1 VPVVDTYLTIL
12 PQRKSNTLST
22 LQNSINTV
30 HTNVPITDSNNHMQI
45 CLSQQLDFTASFDT
59 INGFNSVFGN
69 IQEIRVR
76 LNKADYEQKQLNFD
90 LLKLQQQWQ
99 LLLEEQALIQSDGK
113 SYPSQQVQK
122 QATFEPITQVVY
134 KKQGVGYSQTK
145 ENSKKLVCANC
156 TIVGHTLEH
165 CVRQED
171 DGFIHGCP
179 RCNARENDFD
189 DCIHMDHK
197 DLYFLVKLRD
207 GRPTIRTDKDYRHMS
222 GFGGVNER
230 PWTPEFSKK
239 HLNHHKSYEYKARLS
254 ESIVVPD
261 PAWLQEDKIP
271 AGSLATPTLVRM
283 QQMHSVYHEAHQ
295 LRVTRNQY
303 PSCPEY
309 HRRSTMQTL
318 SRIFR

>member
-1 VPVVDTYLTIL
+1 
-12 PQRKSNTLST
+12 
-22 LQNSINTV
+22 
-30 HTNVPITDSNNHMQI
+30 
-45 CLSQQLDFTASFDT
+45 
-59 INGFNSVFGN
+59 
-69 IQEIRVR
+69 
-76 LNKADYEQKQLNFD
+76 
-90 LLKLQQQWQ
+90 
-99 LLLEEQALIQSDGK
+99 
-113 SYPSQQVQK
+113 
-122 QATFEPITQVVY
+122 
-134 KKQGVGYSQTK
+134 
-145 ENSKKLVCANC
+145 
-156 TIVGHTLEH
+156 
-165 CVRQED
+165 
-171 DGFIHGCP
+171 
-179 RCNARENDFD
+179 
-189 DCIHMDHK
+189 MDHK

-207 GRPTIRTDKDYRHMS
+207 GRPTIRTEKDYRHMS

-254 ESIVVPD
+254 ERIVVPD